1 MKQKVNTH
9 REIYFFFT
17 KRVFIYTYIIQIG
30 NSQNQ
35 KDMPECIWKY
45 TNIYYTDINELSG
58 YIFILPS
65 DSEPETDTGSKIGGY
80 DKHENK

>member
-1 MKQKVNTH
+1 
-9 REIYFFFT
+9 
-17 KRVFIYTYIIQIG
+17 
-30 NSQNQ
+30 
-35 KDMPECIWKY
+35 MPECIWKY